1 VAAESANPGGSIV
14 LWTGDGC
21 NVLGAGRVAERG
33 VRAEALGAAAGA
45 ELAADLAA
53 GVALDVHAA
62 DQLLVWLA
70 LADGESAFAT
80 RAVTLHAHTAMG
92 LIEQFVPVQ
101 FDLAPECE
109 PGARRVRVCVQP
121 QR

>member
-1 VAAESANPGGSIV
+1 MQPSDGGS
-14 LWTGDGC
+14 
-21 NVLGAGRVAERG
+21 VLGAGRVAERG
-33 VRAEALGAAAGA
+33 VRAKALGAAAGS

-70 LADGESAFAT
+70 LADGESLFTT
-80 RAVTLHAHTAMG
+80 REVTPHARTAMG
-92 LIEQFVPVQ
+92 LIQQFVPVQ
-101 FDLAPECE
+101 FDLAPEPE
-109 PGARRVRVCVQP
+109 PGARCVRVTVRP

>member
-1 VAAESANPGGSIV
+1 M

-21 NVLGAGRVAERG
+21 NVLGAGCVAERG
-33 VRAEALGAAAGA
+33 VRAETLGTAAGV

-53 GVALDVHAA
+53 SVALDVHAA

-70 LADGESAFAT
+70 LADGESLFTT
-80 RAVTLHAHTAMG
+80 REVTPHARTAMG
-92 LIEQFVPVQ
+92 LIQQFVPVE
-101 FDLAPECE
+101 FDLAPDRE
-109 PGARRVRVCVQP
+109 PGARRVRVCIRP